1 MQPIYLHLRA
11 LALLQE
17 LKEQEM
23 MDEQRR
29 RQMEEENYRLEREA
43 EERERQRRLEEH
55 RDIQKKVAKERIEQL
70 KSTTL
75 GARAL
80 ATYSEEVCVYTG
92 FVNSTLDITYHNIFV
107 TACCQVILNFV

>member
-1 MQPIYLHLRA
+1 MNIAQYPITQYQYRSNPSDKWYLLPVCGVVVF
-11 LALLQE
+11 QE
-17 LKEQEM
+17 LKEQELM
-23 MDEQRR
+23 EEQRR

-43 EERERQRRLEEH
+43 EERERQRRLDEH

-80 ATYSEEVCVYTG
+80 ATYSEEVW
-92 FVNSTLDITYHNIFV
+92 
-107 TACCQVILNFV
+107 

>member
-1 MQPIYLHLRA
+1 MQTVLCVCCHIWHDGA
-11 LALLQE
+11 SWSVNVQE
-17 LKEQEM
+17 LKEQELVE
-23 MDEQRR
+23 EQRR

-80 ATYSEEVCVYTG
+80 AIYSEEVCSLSFCVAG
-92 FVNSTLDITYHNIFV
+92 
-107 TACCQVILNFV
+107 

>member
-1 MQPIYLHLRA
+1 MVPLC
-11 LALLQE
+11 QE
-17 LKEQEM
+17 LKEQER

-43 EERERQRRLEEH
+43 EERERQRRVEEH

-80 ATYSEEVCVYTG
+80 ATYSEEVHCLHVLCY
-92 FVNSTLDITYHNIFV
+92 FHHVVVRYW
-107 TACCQVILNFV
+107 

>member
-1 MQPIYLHLRA
+1 VGDLVISLHYH
-11 LALLQE
+11 LLPVCGVVIFQE
-17 LKEQEM
+17 LKEQELM
-23 MDEQRR
+23 EEQRR

-43 EERERQRRLEEH
+43 EERERQRRLDEH

-80 ATYSEEVCVYTG
+80 ATYSEEVWI
-92 FVNSTLDITYHNIFV
+92 ITVF
-107 TACCQVILNFV
+107 L

>member
-1 MQPIYLHLRA
+1 LCGNRVPLRSVA
-11 LALLQE
+11 LEPLAYTVVQE
-17 LKEQEM
+17 LKEQELM
-23 MDEQRR
+23 EEQRR

-80 ATYSEEVCVYTG
+80 ATYSEEVWQQ
-92 FVNSTLDITYHNIFV
+92 FIFLSFLLLNQLLDII
-107 TACCQVILNFV
+107 Q

>member
-1 MQPIYLHLRA
+1 
-11 LALLQE
+11 
-17 LKEQEM
+17 

-80 ATYSEEVCVYTG
+80 ATYSEEVRLLTLLTSAPVGRGTVFNAICVY
-92 FVNSTLDITYHNIFV
+92 VSIT
-107 TACCQVILNFV
+107 TRKGMGG

>member
-1 MQPIYLHLRA
+1 VSQRGRKI
-11 LALLQE
+11 LLFVQE
-17 LKEQEM
+17 LKEQELM
-23 MDEQRR
+23 EEQRR

-80 ATYSEEVCVYTG
+80 ATYSEEVRLLFFMCTCV
-92 FVNSTLDITYHNIFV
+92 IFF
-107 TACCQVILNFV
+107 ILRHLTDQGHS

>member
-1 MQPIYLHLRA
+1 LHFDVWWPTC
-11 LALLQE
+11 QE
-17 LKEQEM
+17 LKEQEL

-80 ATYSEEVCVYTG
+80 ATYSEEVCVYNC
-92 FVNSTLDITYHNIFV
+92 FIV
-107 TACCQVILNFV
+107 TAPL

>member
-1 MQPIYLHLRA
+1 VSPVSLC
-11 LALLQE
+11 QE
-17 LKEQEM
+17 LKEQEL

-80 ATYSEEVCVYTG
+80 ATYSEEVRCLYIPLLPPSLRAVFIGNEPQSRSVYRALR
-92 FVNSTLDITYHNIFV
+92 S
-107 TACCQVILNFV
+107 

>member
-1 MQPIYLHLRA
+1 V
-11 LALLQE
+11 QE
-17 LKEQEM
+17 LKEQELM
-23 MDEQRR
+23 EEQRR

-80 ATYSEEVCVYTG
+80 ATYSEEVRYLFFIYVCVC
-92 FVNSTLDITYHNIFV
+92 VIF
-107 TACCQVILNFV
+107 